1 MADIRACEQ
10 CGSAFAPRREH
21 ARFCSARC
29 RLAWNRAQQSD
40 PAVQLSA
47 LEWSVTAMRDVT
59 DRLARVKAADRQR
72 AFALVGEAVWW
83 VTIVDG
89 TLVRHHPETYDCV
102 MATRPPAERPL
113 IEGTLSGLRFVRN
126 QMGQHADHADFI
138 APAADGG
145 PGGERRISAWT
156 WKPVPEPV
164 LASLSQRGQAWEM
177 TRYQDYEAHLQG
189 RTIGETFSR
198 AAEFLNPTVARAM
211 APVEETAASAEAPAV
226 PAQAPAGQAAA
237 DSR

>member
-1 MADIRACEQ
+1 MADIRNCEQ

-29 RLAWNRAQQSD
+29 RLAWNRVQMSD

-59 DRLARVKAADRQR
+59 DRLPRVKAADQQR
-72 AFALVGEAVWW
+72 AFAVVGEAVWW

-89 TLVRHHPETYDCV
+89 TLVRHHPEAYDSV
-102 MATRPPAERPL
+102 MSAQAPADRLL

-126 QMGQHADHADFI
+126 QMGQYADHVDFI
-138 APAADGG
+138 APDAGESRT
-145 PGGERRISAWT
+145 GERRITAWT

-164 LASLSQRGQAWEM
+164 LASLSSRGQAWEM
-177 TRYQDYEAHLQG
+177 TRFQDYEACLQG
-189 RTIGETFSR
+189 HTTGEIFGR
-198 AAEFLNPTVARAM
+198 AAAFLKL
-211 APVEETAASAEAPAV
+211 
-226 PAQAPAGQAAA
+226 AAA
-237 DSR
+237 RTTAPMADAGADFS

>member
-1 MADIRACEQ
+1 MADMRDCEQ
-10 CGSAFAPRREH
+10 CGSVFAPRREH

-29 RLAWNRAQQSD
+29 RMAWNRLAMSD

-72 AFALVGEAVWW
+72 AFAVVGEAVWW

-102 MATRPPAERPL
+102 MGAQPAAERPL

-126 QMGQHADHADFI
+126 QMGQYADHVDFI

-145 PGGERRISAWT
+145 RADECRITAWA
-156 WKPVPEPV
+156 WKPVPEPL
-164 LASLSQRGQAWEM
+164 LASLSRQGQEWEM
-177 TRYQDYEAHLQG
+177 TRYQDYAAHLQG
-189 RTIGETFSR
+189 RSTGEIFGR
-198 AAEFLNPTVARAM
+198 AAAFLNLAAARVM
-211 APVEETAASAEAPAV
+211 APVQDVPAV
-226 PAQAPAGQAAA
+226 PVKALAPRSAQ
-237 DSR
+237 

>member
-1 MADIRACEQ
+1 MADIRDCEQ
-10 CGSAFAPRREH
+10 CGSVFAPRREH

-29 RLAWNRAQQSD
+29 RLAWNRAKMSD

-89 TLVRHHPETYDCV
+89 TLVRHHPEIYDCV
-102 MATRPPAERPL
+102 MGSQPAAERPL

-138 APAADGG
+138 APGAGG
-145 PGGERRISAWT
+145 RAGERRVAAWT

-189 RTIGETFSR
+189 HTTGETFCR
-198 AAEFLNPTVARAM
+198 AAEFLNLTVARAM
-211 APVEETAASAEAPAV
+211 AAEGEDGAAAPALAV
-226 PAQAPAGQAAA
+226 PAPAPA
-237 DSR
+237 DSAR

>member
-1 MADIRACEQ
+1 M
-10 CGSAFAPRREH
+10 
-21 ARFCSARC
+21 
-29 RLAWNRAQQSD
+29 AWNRSKMSD

-59 DRLARVKAADRQR
+59 DRLARVKASDRQR

-102 MATRPPAERPL
+102 MGAQPAAERPL

-126 QMGQHADHADFI
+126 QMGQYADHVDFI
-138 APAADGG
+138 APGADGSRA
-145 PGGERRISAWT
+145 GECRITAWA
-156 WKPVPEPV
+156 WKPVPEPL
-164 LASLSQRGQAWEM
+164 LASLSQQGQEWEM

-189 RTIGETFSR
+189 RTTGEIFSR
-198 AAEFLNPTVARAM
+198 AAAFLNLAVARVMTA
-211 APVEETAASAEAPAV
+211 EEEAAVPAV
-226 PAQAPAGQAAA
+226 PTVPAPAPGAPAPA
-237 DSR
+237 PAESR

>member
-1 MADIRACEQ
+1 MADFRDCEQ

-21 ARFCSARC
+21 ARFCSVRC
-29 RLAWNRAQQSD
+29 RLAWNRSMMSD
-40 PAVQLSA
+40 PAGQLSA
-47 LEWSVTAMRDVT
+47 LEWSVTAMREVT

-89 TLVRHHPETYDCV
+89 TLVRHHPEAYDCV
-102 MATRPPAERPL
+102 MAAQAPAERPL

-126 QMGQHADHADFI
+126 QMGQYADHVDFI
-138 APAADGG
+138 APDADGAR
-145 PGGERRISAWT
+145 PGDRRITAWT

-164 LASLSQRGQAWEM
+164 LASLSLRGQEWET

-189 RTIGETFSR
+189 RTTGEIFGR
-198 AAEFLNPTVARAM
+198 AAAFLKLAAARAT
-211 APVEETAASAEAPAV
+211 APAEDPAAPGQLRAASRSASD
-226 PAQAPAGQAAA
+226 GW
-237 DSR
+237 